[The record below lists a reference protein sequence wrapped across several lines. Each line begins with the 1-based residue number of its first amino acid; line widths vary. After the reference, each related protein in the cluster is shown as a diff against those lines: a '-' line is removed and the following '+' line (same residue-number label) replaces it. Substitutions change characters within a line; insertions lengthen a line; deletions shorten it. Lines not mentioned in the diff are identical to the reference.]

1 MILVDTSV
9 WIEVFRS
16 RQPLVLGSFV
26 DFDDVPEPADHD
38 LQDDGVQF
46 SLVASF

>member
-1 MILVDTSV
+1 MGVGVGLRTSFTRYLRGELTWGHRLRHVD
-9 WIEVFRS
+9 E
-16 RQPLVLGSFV
+16 
-26 DFDDVPEPADHD
+26 PEDHD